1 MTPSSRALGKSW
13 PSRPCR
19 DSAPPRRDKTPQWS
33 SAYLDRRIGRAST
46 PGYRWELVGFSAWRP
61 LLANYRKPAPVF
73 VKQRLKLTAG
83 GQPSGMPGRSHCQ
96 ELASS
101 ADSLQ
106 ELASACLRRE
116 RGDCLGRL
124 QFSPASTTGLAPAR
138 NPYSPDTTHAPGRL
152 RPPPT
157 RRSLPGMPGFNWH
170 SVSRPR
176 RVRRATHGRAKQT
189 TRVREDGSSSLFL
202 QALVTIDTPYRVAR
216 ARCKPRRNFAGTS

>member
-1 MTPSSRALGKSW
+1 M
-13 PSRPCR
+13 
-19 DSAPPRRDKTPQWS
+19 
-33 SAYLDRRIGRAST
+33 
-46 PGYRWELVGFSAWRP
+46 
-61 LLANYRKPAPVF
+61 ANYRKPAPVF

-83 GQPSGMPGRSHCQ
+83 ANRAGCRGVRAVRNSRAARIV
-96 ELASS
+96 E
-101 ADSLQ
+101 